1 MQDKSRMRVISIDL
15 LVSLLLAEL
24 GKKKKG
30 IRFICWGEQKLRK
43 DIRIFKGKRFRIII
57 FFVVGQKKKENPP
70 SSKRKSKCWRDK

>member
-1 MQDKSRMRVISIDL
+1 MRVISIDL

-43 DIRIFKGKRFRIII
+43 DIRIFKERRRFRILI